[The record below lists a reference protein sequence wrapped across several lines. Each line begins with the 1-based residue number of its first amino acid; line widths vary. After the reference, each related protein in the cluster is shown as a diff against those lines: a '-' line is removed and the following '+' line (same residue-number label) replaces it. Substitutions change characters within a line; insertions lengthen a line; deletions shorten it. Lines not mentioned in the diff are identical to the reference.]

1 MIDLTTGNSIKQM
14 IKFAL
19 PVCLGNIF
27 QLFYSLA
34 DTRIV
39 GSTLGE
45 SSLASVG
52 ATTSISTLLIGFLS
66 GMTNGFS
73 IVVAQQFGEKN
84 EKKIKKTVAGSLF
97 LGLVISIIISI
108 ISISF
113 LDEILK
119 ILNISEELYQNSTL
133 YIKVILLG
141 ITATMFY
148 NAFAGILRAIGDT
161 FAPLMFLI
169 IACGLNIF
177 LDLFFILKLD
187 LGVSGAGLA
196 TVISQG
202 FSVLLCI
209 IYMWKKYPIFRVE
222 KKDFFIKLELL
233 KRLFY
238 SGFSMAMMMSLVF
251 FGTLA
256 LQTAI
261 NTFGTNIIVA
271 HTASRKLT
279 EFFMLPFSVFGI
291 TMATYCGQNK
301 GANEP
306 ERIKKGIWEALFI
319 TWGWSVIVIIL
330 SYTIAPFLIYMVTGT
345 TNKEI
350 ILTSQKYLR
359 INTIFYFVPATI
371 SILRNAMQGIGDHFT
386 PIFSSGLELIGKIS
400 VVIFLVPSLEY
411 FGIIISEPI
420 VWVVMVIP
428 LIIKIIKNPIF
439 KNERKGETYESSSI

>member
-1 MIDLTTGNSIKQM
+1 MIDLTTGNPIKQM

-97 LGLVISIIISI
+97 LGLVISIIISV

-345 TNKEI
+345 TNREI

-428 LIIKIIKNPIF
+428 LVIKIIKNPIF

>member
-1 MIDLTTGNSIKQM
+1 MIDLTTGNPIKQM

-97 LGLVISIIISI
+97 LGLFISIIISV

-177 LDLFFILKLD
+177 LDLFFILKLG

-345 TNKEI
+345 TNREI

-420 VWVVMVIP
+420 VWIVMVIP

>member
-1 MIDLTTGNSIKQM
+1 MIDLTTGNPIKQM

-97 LGLVISIIISI
+97 LGLVISIIISV

-345 TNKEI
+345 TNREI

-400 VVIFLVPSLEY
+400 VVVFLVPSLEY

-428 LIIKIIKNPIF
+428 LVIKIIKNPIF

>member
-1 MIDLTTGNSIKQM
+1 MIDLTTGNPIKQM

-97 LGLVISIIISI
+97 LGLVISIIISV

-177 LDLFFILKLD
+177 LDLFFILKLG

-306 ERIKKGIWEALFI
+306 ERIKKGIWQALFI
-319 TWGWSVIVIIL
+319 TWIWSVIVIIL

-345 TNKEI
+345 TNREI

>member
-1 MIDLTTGNSIKQM
+1 MIDLTTGNPIKQM

-97 LGLVISIIISI
+97 LGLVISIIISV

-177 LDLFFILKLD
+177 LDLFFILKLG

-306 ERIKKGIWEALFI
+306 ERIKKGIWQSLFI

-345 TNKEI
+345 TNREI
-350 ILTSQKYLR
+350 ILTSQKYLK

>member
-1 MIDLTTGNSIKQM
+1 MIDLTTGNPIKQM

-97 LGLVISIIISI
+97 LGLFISIIISV

-345 TNKEI
+345 TNREI

-439 KNERKGETYESSSI
+439 KNERKGETYESSST

>member
-1 MIDLTTGNSIKQM
+1 MIDLTTGNPIKQM

-119 ILNISEELYQNSTL
+119 ILNVSEELYQNSTL

-148 NAFAGILRAIGDT
+148 NAFTGILRAIGDT
-161 FAPLMFLI
+161 LAPLMFLI

-319 TWGWSVIVIIL
+319 TWGWSVIVIIF

-345 TNKEI
+345 TNREI

>member
-1 MIDLTTGNSIKQM
+1 MIDLTTGNPIKQM

-84 EKKIKKTVAGSLF
+84 EKKIKKTVAASLF
-97 LGLVISIIISI
+97 LGLIISVIISI

-177 LDLFFILKLD
+177 LDLFFILKLG

-345 TNKEI
+345 TNREI

-400 VVIFLVPSLEY
+400 VVVFLVSSLEY

-428 LIIKIIKNPIF
+428 LIIKIIKNPIL
-439 KNERKGETYESSSI
+439 KNERKGEIYESSSI

>member
-1 MIDLTTGNSIKQM
+1 MIDLTTGNPIKQM

-97 LGLVISIIISI
+97 LGLFISIIISV

-177 LDLFFILKLD
+177 LDLFFILKLG

-345 TNKEI
+345 TNREI

>member
-1 MIDLTTGNSIKQM
+1 MIDLTTGNPIKQM

-97 LGLVISIIISI
+97 LGLVISVIISI

-177 LDLFFILKLD
+177 LDLFFILKLG

-306 ERIKKGIWEALFI
+306 ERIKKGIWQSLFI

-345 TNKEI
+345 TNREI
-350 ILTSQKYLR
+350 ILTSQKYLK

>member
-1 MIDLTTGNSIKQM
+1 MIDLTTGNPIKQM

-84 EKKIKKTVAGSLF
+84 EKKIKKTVAASLF
-97 LGLVISIIISI
+97 LGLVISIIISV

>member
-177 LDLFFILKLD
+177 LDLFFILKLG

-306 ERIKKGIWEALFI
+306 ERIKKGIWQALFI

-345 TNKEI
+345 TNREI

-400 VVIFLVPSLEY
+400 VVVFLVPSLEY

>member
-1 MIDLTTGNSIKQM
+1 MIDLTTGNPIKQM

-97 LGLVISIIISI
+97 LGLFISIIISV

-345 TNKEI
+345 TNREI

-428 LIIKIIKNPIF
+428 LVIKIIKNPIF

>member
-1 MIDLTTGNSIKQM
+1 MIDLTTGNPIKQM

-97 LGLVISIIISI
+97 LGLVISVIISI

-306 ERIKKGIWEALFI
+306 ERIKKGIWQSLFI
-319 TWGWSVIVIIL
+319 TWGWSVIVIIF

-345 TNKEI
+345 TNREI

>member
-1 MIDLTTGNSIKQM
+1 MIDLTTGNPIKQM

-45 SSLASVG
+45 SSLAAVG

-84 EKKIKKTVAGSLF
+84 EKKIKKTVAASLF
-97 LGLVISIIISI
+97 LGLIISVIISI

-119 ILNISEELYQNSTL
+119 ILNVSEELYNESTL

-177 LDLFFILKLD
+177 LDLFFILKLG

-202 FSVLLCI
+202 FSVLLCV

-306 ERIKKGIWEALFI
+306 ERIKKGIWQALFI
-319 TWGWSVIVIIL
+319 TWIWCGVVIIL

-345 TNKEI
+345 TNREI

-439 KNERKGETYESSSI
+439 KNERKGENYESSSI

>member
-1 MIDLTTGNSIKQM
+1 MIDLTTGNPIKQM

-97 LGLVISIIISI
+97 LGLVISIIISV

-177 LDLFFILKLD
+177 LDLFFILKLG

-345 TNKEI
+345 TNREI
-350 ILTSQKYLR
+350 ILTSQKYLK

-420 VWVVMVIP
+420 VWIVMVIP

>member
-84 EKKIKKTVAGSLF
+84 EKKIKKTVAASLF
-97 LGLVISIIISI
+97 LGLVISVIISI

-119 ILNISEELYQNSTL
+119 ILNVSEELYNESTL

-177 LDLFFILKLD
+177 LDLFFILKLG

-256 LQTAI
+256 LQKAI

-345 TNKEI
+345 TNREI

>member
-1 MIDLTTGNSIKQM
+1 MIDLTTGNPIKQM

-108 ISISF
+108 VSISF

-177 LDLFFILKLD
+177 LDLFFILKLG

-306 ERIKKGIWEALFI
+306 ERIKKGIWQALFI

-345 TNKEI
+345 TNREI

-400 VVIFLVPSLEY
+400 VVVFLVPSLEY

-428 LIIKIIKNPIF
+428 LIIKIIKNPIL
-439 KNERKGETYESSSI
+439 KNERKGEIYESSSI

>member
-1 MIDLTTGNSIKQM
+1 MIDLTTGNPIKQM

-97 LGLVISIIISI
+97 LGLVISVIISI

-177 LDLFFILKLD
+177 LDLFFILKLG

-306 ERIKKGIWEALFI
+306 ERIKKGIWQSLFI

-345 TNKEI
+345 TNREI
-350 ILTSQKYLR
+350 ILTSQKYLK

-428 LIIKIIKNPIF
+428 LVIKIIKNPIF

>member
-1 MIDLTTGNSIKQM
+1 MIDLTTGNPIKQM

-97 LGLVISIIISI
+97 LGLIISVIISI

-119 ILNISEELYQNSTL
+119 ILNVSEELYNESTL

-177 LDLFFILKLD
+177 LDLFFILKLG

-306 ERIKKGIWEALFI
+306 ERIKKGIWQALFI

-345 TNKEI
+345 TNREI

-420 VWVVMVIP
+420 VWIVMVIP

>member
-1 MIDLTTGNSIKQM
+1 MIDLTTGNPIKQM

-97 LGLVISIIISI
+97 LGLVISVIISI

-161 FAPLMFLI
+161 LAPLMFLI

-345 TNKEI
+345 TNREI

>member
-1 MIDLTTGNSIKQM
+1 MIDLTTGNPIKQM

-97 LGLVISIIISI
+97 LGLVISVIISI

-119 ILNISEELYQNSTL
+119 ILNVSEELYQNSTL

-177 LDLFFILKLD
+177 LDLFFILKLG

-345 TNKEI
+345 TNREI

>member
-1 MIDLTTGNSIKQM
+1 MIDLTTGNPIKQM

-97 LGLVISIIISI
+97 LGLFISIIISV

-345 TNKEI
+345 TNREI

>member
-1 MIDLTTGNSIKQM
+1 MIDLTTGNPIKQM

-84 EKKIKKTVAGSLF
+84 EKKIKKTVAASLF
-97 LGLVISIIISI
+97 LGLIISVIISI

-119 ILNISEELYQNSTL
+119 ILNVSEELYNESTL

-187 LGVSGAGLA
+187 LSVSGAGLA

-345 TNKEI
+345 TNREI

-439 KNERKGETYESSSI
+439 KNERKGEIYESSSI

>member
-1 MIDLTTGNSIKQM
+1 MIDLTTGNPIKQM

-84 EKKIKKTVAGSLF
+84 EKKIKKTVAASLF
-97 LGLVISIIISI
+97 LGLVISVIISI

-119 ILNISEELYQNSTL
+119 ILNVSEELYQNSTL

-177 LDLFFILKLD
+177 LDLFFILKLG

-306 ERIKKGIWEALFI
+306 ERIKKGIWQALFI

-345 TNKEI
+345 TNREI

-420 VWVVMVIP
+420 VWIVMVIP

>member
-1 MIDLTTGNSIKQM
+1 MIDLTTGNPIKQM

-97 LGLVISIIISI
+97 LGLVISIIISV

-177 LDLFFILKLD
+177 LDLFFILKLG

-345 TNKEI
+345 TNREI

-386 PIFSSGLELIGKIS
+386 PIFSSGFELIGKIS

-439 KNERKGETYESSSI
+439 KNERKGEIYESSSI

>member
-1 MIDLTTGNSIKQM
+1 MIDLTTGNPIKQM

-97 LGLVISIIISI
+97 LGLVISIIISV

-177 LDLFFILKLD
+177 LDLFFILKLG

-345 TNKEI
+345 TNREI

-400 VVIFLVPSLEY
+400 VVVFLVPSLEY

>member
-1 MIDLTTGNSIKQM
+1 MIDLTTGNPIKQM

-177 LDLFFILKLD
+177 LDLFFILKLG

-306 ERIKKGIWEALFI
+306 ERIKKGIWQALFI
-319 TWGWSVIVIIL
+319 TWGWSVVVIVL

-345 TNKEI
+345 TNREI

-420 VWVVMVIP
+420 VWIVMVIP

>member
-1 MIDLTTGNSIKQM
+1 MIDLTTGNPIKQM

-84 EKKIKKTVAGSLF
+84 EKKIKKTVAASLF

-306 ERIKKGIWEALFI
+306 ERIKKGIWQSLFI

-345 TNKEI
+345 TNREI

-428 LIIKIIKNPIF
+428 LVIKIIKNPIF

>member
-1 MIDLTTGNSIKQM
+1 MIDLTTGNPIKQM

-27 QLFYSLA
+27 QLFYSLT

-84 EKKIKKTVAGSLF
+84 EKKIKKTVAASLF
-97 LGLVISIIISI
+97 LGLVISIIISV

-177 LDLFFILKLD
+177 LDLFFILKLG

-306 ERIKKGIWEALFI
+306 ERIKKGIWQALFI

-345 TNKEI
+345 TNREI

>member
-1 MIDLTTGNSIKQM
+1 MIDLTTGNPIKQM

-97 LGLVISIIISI
+97 LGLVISVIISI

-177 LDLFFILKLD
+177 LDLFFILKLG

-306 ERIKKGIWEALFI
+306 ERIKKGIWQSLFI

-345 TNKEI
+345 TNREI

>member
-1 MIDLTTGNSIKQM
+1 MIDLTTGNPIKQM

-84 EKKIKKTVAGSLF
+84 EKKIKKTVAASLF
-97 LGLVISIIISI
+97 LGLVISIIISV

-177 LDLFFILKLD
+177 LDLFFILKLG

-345 TNKEI
+345 TNREI

>member
-1 MIDLTTGNSIKQM
+1 MIDLTTGNPIKQM

-97 LGLVISIIISI
+97 LGLVISIIISV

-345 TNKEI
+345 TNREI

-400 VVIFLVPSLEY
+400 VVVFLVPSLEY

>member
-1 MIDLTTGNSIKQM
+1 MIDLTTGNPIKQM

-97 LGLVISIIISI
+97 LGLVISVIISI

-177 LDLFFILKLD
+177 LDLFFILKLG

-345 TNKEI
+345 TNREI

-428 LIIKIIKNPIF
+428 LVIKIIKNPIF